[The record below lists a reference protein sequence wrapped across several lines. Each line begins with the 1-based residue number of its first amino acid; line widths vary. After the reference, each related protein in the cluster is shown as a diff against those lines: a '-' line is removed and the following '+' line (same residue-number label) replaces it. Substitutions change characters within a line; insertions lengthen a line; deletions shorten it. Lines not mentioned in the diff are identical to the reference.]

1 MDPAGLLQA
10 VRRRS
15 GLTQADLAR
24 RAGTSQPVISAYE
37 RGHRDP
43 TYSTLRRLVEA
54 GGARLRLEAV
64 PVRVSDVEPPA
75 DLGEHAR
82 RLVDVLSLADAI
94 PVRPPSP
101 LLRAPRLVS
110 R

>member
-1 MDPAGLLQA
+1 MEPAELIRV

-24 RAGTSQPVISAYE
+24 RAGTSQPVVSAYE

-54 GGARLRLEAV
+54 SGERLFLDAV
-64 PVRVSDVEPPA
+64 STRAELPPPSDLQ
-75 DLGEHAR
+75 DHAR
-82 RLVDVLSLADAI
+82 RLLDVLSLADAI
-94 PVRPPSP
+94 PHRRRSAH
-101 LLRAPRLVS
+101 LSAPRLVS